1 MLQQLHQ
8 TDQLL
13 SPRRPKAS
21 ETRARRWGS
30 RRRRLRELLRR
41 PASRFPLGLGVVHH
55 A

>member
-1 MLQQLHQ
+1 MLQQL
-8 TDQLL
+8 
-13 SPRRPKAS
+13 RRPQAS